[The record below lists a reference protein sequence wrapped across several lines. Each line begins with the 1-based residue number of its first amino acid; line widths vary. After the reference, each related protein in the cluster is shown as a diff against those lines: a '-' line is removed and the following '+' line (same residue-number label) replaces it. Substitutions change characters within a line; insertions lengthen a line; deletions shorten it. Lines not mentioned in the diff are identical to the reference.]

1 MSKGRARRF
10 DLDQALDSA
19 EAVFRARGFW
29 GAGVNDLMAAIG
41 IGSGSFYA
49 AFGSK
54 SGLYGRVLARHAE
67 TRLAAAHRALAHPDP
82 RRALA
87 RLIESTI
94 ADLCRPETPGCLFVL
109 TGAHQLDASA
119 QCWTRYR
126 AALRDAIAA
135 TCGGAGC
142 AARVMLILDAL
153 GTQAAAGCGRTALA
167 ALARD
172 ALTVQLSATNGRDW
186 LAA

>member
-1 MSKGRARRF
+1 MSKGRARSF
-10 DLDQALDSA
+10 DLDHALDRA
-19 EAVFRARGFW
+19 ETVFRARGFS
-29 GAGVNDLMAAIG
+29 GAGVNDLMVAIG

-54 SGLYGRVLARHAE
+54 SGLYEQVLSRQAA
-67 TRLAAAHRALAHPDP
+67 TRLAAAHAALAHPDP

-87 RLIESTI
+87 RLIEITV

-126 AALRDAIAA
+126 AALLDALTA
-135 TCGGAGC
+135 TCGHLDS

-153 GTQAAAGCGRTALA
+153 GTQSAAGCDRAALTALA
-167 ALARD
+167 QD
-172 ALTVQLSATNGRDW
+172 ALTLQLSATNGRNW